1 MWANIFL
8 LTDLVTGLG
17 IKTDVVSDGGTWGEA
32 VFLQAMQIINN
43 GIKRNLL
50 FMINSRDFVDLS

>member
-17 IKTDVVSDGGTWGEA
+17 TNTDVESDGGPWGDA

-50 FMINSRDFVDLS
+50 FMISTPDFVDLS